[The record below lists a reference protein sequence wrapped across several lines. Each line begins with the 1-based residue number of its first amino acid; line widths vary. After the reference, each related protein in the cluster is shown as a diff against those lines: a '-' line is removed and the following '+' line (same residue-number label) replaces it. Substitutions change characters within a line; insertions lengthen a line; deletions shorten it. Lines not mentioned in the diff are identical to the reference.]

1 METAGSVIVLV
12 HAPLSVPGLGAPRPL
27 GHDDLVHPQDCAGGV
42 SGVLQGPLLSQH
54 QIQYVGLQA
63 VLNISRLSVNVE
75 AHVLVSFTV
84 SSVQFTDDLL
94 GLHTRVLGQHSWND
108 LESLSKLVDGVLLQA
123 GVSLGPLSHL
133 SGQLDLRGSSTLLEA
148 LD

>member
-1 METAGSVIVLV
+1 MTITDHITTTLRITLANILHAFEVFWSWCKSFNDINDSNTLVKSVNVMTSLGWVETAGSVVVLV

-63 VLNISRLSVNVE
+63 VLRELVLKAAICPRVNC
-75 AHVLVSFTV
+75 VS
-84 SSVQFTDDLL
+84 
-94 GLHTRVLGQHSWND
+94 
-108 LESLSKLVDGVLLQA
+108 
-123 GVSLGPLSHL
+123 P
-133 SGQLDLRGSSTLLEA
+133 
-148 LD
+148 